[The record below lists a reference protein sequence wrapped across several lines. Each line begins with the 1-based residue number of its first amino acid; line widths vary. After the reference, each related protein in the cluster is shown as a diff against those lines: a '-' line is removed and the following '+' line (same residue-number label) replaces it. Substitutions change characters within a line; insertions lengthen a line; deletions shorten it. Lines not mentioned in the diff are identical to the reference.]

1 MLHKVVRIIC
11 RCKMKG
17 DGESVMVG
25 VWVIMF
31 ESGAICM
38 TNTMQFCCN
47 TPVHIQLRHSSI
59 KRLLTCSRT
68 GTGIQCTSDKQSH
81 KDILTICLA
90 YCHICCCSPAF
101 EQMQH
106 VLWQMHTRR
115 CICVYTGLSLE
126 YDDVEEFGLARGG
139 CRQQTAP
146 SICADLDGW

>member
-1 MLHKVVRIIC
+1 MLHKIVRIIC
-11 RCKMKG
+11 RCKMKA

-38 TNTMQFCCN
+38 TNTMQSCCS
-47 TPVHIQLRHSSI
+47 TPVHLQLPHSSI

-126 YDDVEEFGLARGG
+126 YDDVEGSGLARGG
-139 CRQQTAP
+139 M
-146 SICADLDGW
+146 